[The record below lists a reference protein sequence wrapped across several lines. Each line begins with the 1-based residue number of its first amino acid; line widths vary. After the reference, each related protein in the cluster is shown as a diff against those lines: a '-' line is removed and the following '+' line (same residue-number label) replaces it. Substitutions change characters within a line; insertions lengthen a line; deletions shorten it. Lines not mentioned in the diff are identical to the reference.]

1 MISRGGVNKFHSGYL
16 LLYIIVTYPSYLL
29 TKYNLQLKGQ
39 WEKGGMSNLTN
50 FGFNIFCCYVCTL
63 FVSHC
68 ELKFPQFYSSFKK
81 FTCTAR
87 NEYFSF
93 LIV

>member
-50 FGFNIFCCYVCTL
+50 FGFNIFCC
-63 FVSHC
+63 
-68 ELKFPQFYSSFKK
+68 
-81 FTCTAR
+81 
-87 NEYFSF
+87 
-93 LIV
+93 